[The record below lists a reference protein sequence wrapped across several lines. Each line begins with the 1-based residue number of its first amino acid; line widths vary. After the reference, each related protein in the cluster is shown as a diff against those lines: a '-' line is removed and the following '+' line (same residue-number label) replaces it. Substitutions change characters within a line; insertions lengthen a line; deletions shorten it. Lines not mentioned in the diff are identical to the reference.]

1 MTEYFMAFVV
11 AALFCWP
18 FVTAYRRKTRMCQM
32 NIDWYLEK
40 GCICAVT
47 IAHVVALL
55 CITHLSAKGR
65 MTSYQNELQILI
77 AELQTAV
84 VRCETSQR
92 FRLKPDFQRDF
103 DEFEKLFNFAS
114 EVFDQREDLSQQFSF
129 MKKQMFA

>member
-1 MTEYFMAFVV
+1 
-11 AALFCWP
+11 
-18 FVTAYRRKTRMCQM
+18 
-32 NIDWYLEK
+32 
-40 GCICAVT
+40 
-47 IAHVVALL
+47 
-55 CITHLSAKGR
+55 

-129 MKKQMFA
+129 MKKQMFASLEIARFIFARLDITNRSMASILSWIHADLVDCNLRSLILFVELQISACGEALPIGWDSICF